1 MISAYGELKM
11 DNKVNTDRMVALF
24 TEMVSL
30 DSLSF
35 GERAVA
41 DVLKRELEA
50 LGFEVSEDDAG
61 AQYGSDTGNL
71 YARLKGTDP
80 AKEPVLFSAHMD
92 TVVPGTGKKAV
103 IEPDKGIITSEGNT
117 VLGADDVAGIVEI
130 LEGIRLA
137 TEGGVYG
144 DIEVLFT
151 VAEEVYGKG
160 SKVFDYSKVKAET
173 AFVVD
178 MSGPAGTAARSAPSI
193 ISFEFDIKGKS
204 AHAGFAPQG
213 GINAIAVAADII
225 AATGQGLIEE
235 GLTLNIGTI
244 SGGTASNIV
253 SDSCRCTGEVR
264 GSDHSA
270 ACLAVKQLAERADEK
285 CGNAGAQYT
294 FKSEVMI
301 RAYETAESDRSCA
314 VFQRACKELGLEGG
328 LVATRGGSDNNI
340 FAERGIKGIVLSCGM
355 ENTHTVNEYIPI
367 EDLEKG
373 AELIA
378 EIIKIS

>member
-1 MISAYGELKM
+1 M
-11 DNKVNTDRMVALF
+11 DHNVNTDRMVALF
-24 TEMVSL
+24 TGMVPL

-35 GERAVA
+35 GEREIA

-80 AKEPVLFSAHMD
+80 SKAPVLFSAHMD
-92 TVVPGTGKKAV
+92 TVAPGIGKKAV
-103 IEPDKGIITSEGNT
+103 VEPDKGIITSEGDT

-137 TEGGVYG
+137 TEDGIYG

-151 VAEEVYGKG
+151 IAEEVYGKG
-160 SKVFDYSKVKAET
+160 SKVFDYGKIKAET

-178 MSGPAGTAARSAPSI
+178 MSGPVGTAARSAPSI
-193 ISFEFDIKGKS
+193 ISFEFDIIGKS

-225 AATGQGLIEE
+225 ADTGQGLLEE

-244 SGGTASNIV
+244 SGGTAPNIV

-270 ACLAVKQLAERADEK
+270 ACLAVKRLAERADEK

-294 FKSEVMI
+294 FKNEVMI

-314 VFQRACKELGLEGG
+314 VFRRACRELGLEGG
-328 LVATRGGSDNNI
+328 LVATKGGSDNNI

-367 EDLEKG
+367 RDLEKG

-378 EIIKIS
+378 KIIKIS